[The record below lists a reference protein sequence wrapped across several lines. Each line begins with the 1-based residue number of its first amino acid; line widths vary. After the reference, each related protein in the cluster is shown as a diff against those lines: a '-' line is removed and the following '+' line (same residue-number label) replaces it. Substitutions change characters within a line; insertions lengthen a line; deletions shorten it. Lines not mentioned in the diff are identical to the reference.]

1 MRLIVNVHNLLKR
14 SWPRSMHR
22 LTMSRS
28 LAALPCEPTFF
39 AVNTKGKLTARSKD
53 TPAATRSMHLVAF
66 CFVGSSTAYDKKM
79 IPMSVHAPV
88 QNTLNQLDRTL
99 LVLVGYDV
107 HSVRTPRPSNLSMCF
122 ALWVTTTLRATLT
135 SPTPV
140 LPLLDQRGVL
150 ERSREP
156 DAASAGSALAASA
169 GSARSLKRGF
179 AALIVVTRRPNGVNG
194 GRSGA
199 ADGVTPTG
207 FMPIPPPLGAQVVG
221 FSLLDVYPYP
231 LLPKIPQPLPSC

>member
-1 MRLIVNVHNLLKR
+1 
-14 SWPRSMHR
+14 
-22 LTMSRS
+22 
-28 LAALPCEPTFF
+28 
-39 AVNTKGKLTARSKD
+39 
-53 TPAATRSMHLVAF
+53 MHLVAF
-66 CFVGSSTAYDKKM
+66 CFVGSSTAYDKMM

-135 SPTPV
+135 SPTRGDLDRPLSGSAGPTLV

-179 AALIVVTRRPNGVNG
+179 AAL
-194 GRSGA
+194 
-199 ADGVTPTG
+199 
-207 FMPIPPPLGAQVVG
+207 
-221 FSLLDVYPYP
+221 
-231 LLPKIPQPLPSC
+231 